1 MDLMDFDRNRE
12 ENKKI
17 YALIDLEGESADELA
32 SDMVKDAMLEA
43 IFDSH
48 AITTVLNL
56 AQTLASPYKNLQTSS
71 KQVFERHQKEQ
82 MNKRLERVFEKDMK
96 MKEENTTK
104 H

>member
-1 MDLMDFDRNRE
+1 MDISDFDRNNE
-12 ENKKI
+12 QNKKI
-17 YALIDLEGESADELA
+17 YDLIDFEGEDADELA
-32 SDMVKDAMLEA
+32 SDIVKDKMLEV

-56 AQTLASPYKNLQTSS
+56 AQTLASPYKNIQTSS

-82 MNKRLERVFEKDMK
+82 MNKRLERVFEKDLELK
-96 MKEENTTK
+96 REHASK